1 MTDFEPILRDANVRL
16 SAELRAAGKSVWSA
30 DVGDRQ
36 LEVLNQAVSYVD
48 NGDVP
53 AGLVEVLGT
62 ARLIVRDRVY
72 AVDGR
77 HVCWA
82 RSYLPAELAEGN
94 PIGSLDTGSGGTPA
108 RLAEL
113 GHELVSFVEDV
124 EFVERE
130 DVTAEERD
138 KLGIDEMTAVVRIV
152 RRNADRAGRLVEV
165 TDMRLVASA
174 YQFRWAWRNAR

>member
-1 MTDFEPILRDANVRL
+1 MTDFQPILRDANARL

-36 LEVLNQAVSYVD
+36 LEVLDQGVSYVD
-48 NGDVP
+48 DEDAP
-53 AGLVEVLGT
+53 AGLANVLGT
-62 ARLIVRDRVY
+62 ERLIVRDRVY

-77 HVCWA
+77 RVCWA

-94 PIGSLDTGSGGTPA
+94 PIGSLDTGPGGTPA

-124 EFVERE
+124 EFIEREYVAAGERNKLELDNTAGIVLVER
-130 DVTAEERD
+130 RS
-138 KLGIDEMTAVVRIV
+138 
-152 RRNADRAGRLVEV
+152 ADASGRVVEV
-165 TDMRLVASA
+165 TDMRMVASA
-174 YQFRWAWRNAR
+174 YRLRWGWTNR